1 MDYEIADVARRSS
14 RRRDLAHDTI
24 GLRNIFA
31 VAGRFIAAKRVNG
44 ECRCGARPAP
54 ISPPQQPPLP
64 VPMMTPIEVGVVG
77 RRARFIPIEPP
88 REDHR
93 TDHCSDRQNDRHR
106 DDHEFRGTHATK
118 CTRVFSGR
126 IGRPLR
132 REVGDREVQR
142 PGVRDRLRDDKD
154 CKLAELGRGAA
165 HSGGRR
171 LGFGVPPERDDS
183 GCCSAANCRGE
194 AGHPA
199 EDPRCPPGHHLH
211 GAVRPAHRGPSA
223 GGGH

>member
-1 MDYEIADVARRSS
+1 MRWPVDSLQPYCRWRASLPHHMADL
-14 RRRDLAHDTI
+14 DFQPPH
-24 GLRNIFA
+24 
-31 VAGRFIAAKRVNG
+31 AAPR
-44 ECRCGARPAP
+44 
-54 ISPPQQPPLP
+54 QQPPLP
-64 VPMMTPIEVGVVG
+64 VPIMTPIEVGVVD
-77 RRARFIPIEPP
+77 RWARFIPIEPP
-88 REDHR
+88 REEHR
-93 TDHCSDRQNDRHR
+93 TDQDGDRQNDRHR
-106 DDHEFRGTHATK
+106 DDHDFDGSHTATPV
-118 CTRVFSGR
+118 CPRR
-126 IGRPLR
+126 ICLC
-132 REVGDREVQR
+132 
-142 PGVRDRLRDDKD
+142 LRDDKD

-183 GCCSAANCRGE
+183 GSCSAANCRGE